1 MKYKNILQIDDD
13 FDDCELFE
21 EALKTVSD
29 ANYTSVHNPID
40 ALNKLINKEVTPDII
55 IMDVNMPF
63 MSGPEL
69 IAEIKKRQT
78 IKDIL
83 VIQFS
88 TSSFCSPAGSKFT
101 GPDGYLIK
109 PSSFVEL
116 RNLILKN
123 IC

>member
-29 ANYTSVHNPID
+29 ATYTSVHNPID
-40 ALNKLINKEVTPDII
+40 ALSKLINKEVTPDII

-78 IKDIL
+78 IKDIP
-83 VIQFS
+83 VILFS
-88 TSSFCSPAGSKFT
+88 TSSYCSPSGTRF
-101 GPDGYLIK
+101 PDVANYLIK
-109 PSSFVEL
+109 PSSFIEL